1 MTQKEEDLKKAKKI
15 LIGCRYVLHS
25 ACEYVEQ
32 REKHDRLFSC
42 IDEICDS
49 LKKVEALTSR
59 PDEMKGEEEDTEED
73 ANKLNLLADWFDM
86 GDKEMSSPGS
96 VPEVQ
101 DDLRRIAKY
110 LASRALTEKG

>member
-1 MTQKEEDLKKAKKI
+1 MTQKKEVKSGCAHIKI
-15 LIGCRYVLHS
+15 RHQVNHEGGRSWESWYCGD
-25 ACEYVEQ
+25 CNVE
-32 REKHDRLFSC
+32 F
-42 IDEICDS
+42 
-49 LKKVEALTSR
+49 ALASR